1 MRYGVYLFGEVMA
14 THDNYFKACDEA
26 QQLTRDTGIVHGVM
40 PIMEN
45 KIIKENF
52 NIEDID
58 GYEFVKDRSVGG
70 VLISWERDDD
80 EFLTGKVRV
89 VYTDG
94 SGGSISVEEAQKRI
108 DTGHWTVIKN

>member
-1 MRYGVYLFGEVMA
+1 MKLTDIKEAKSLWEKMNVEGVGKVLLVEESYY
-14 THDNYFKACDEA
+14 D
-26 QQLTRDTGIVHGVM
+26 GIVECVEKAQETTM
-40 PIMEN
+40 T
-45 KIIKENF
+45 NF
-52 NIEDID
+52 QIEDMD

-89 VYTDG
+89 IYTDG